1 MITLDENMQ
10 ELETEGVPRV
20 KKIVRK
26 VGLLCSALLLA
37 LLLTGCVGTS
47 VEELMTLPQL
57 PMQYT
62 GLSKQIDELIKNG

>member
-1 MITLDENMQ
+1 M
-10 ELETEGVPRV
+10 V
-20 KKIVRK
+20 KRLRAVC
-26 VGLLCSALLLA
+26 GFFLLLA

-62 GLSKQIDELIKNG
+62 GLSKQIDELIKNA